1 MIKQKISERN
11 TLKVVHSAK
20 PLSTVD
26 NITLLD
32 IYKELIKLDEQITQL
47 SESTCITSKKQ

>member
-47 SESTCITSKKQ
+47 SESTCITSKNQ